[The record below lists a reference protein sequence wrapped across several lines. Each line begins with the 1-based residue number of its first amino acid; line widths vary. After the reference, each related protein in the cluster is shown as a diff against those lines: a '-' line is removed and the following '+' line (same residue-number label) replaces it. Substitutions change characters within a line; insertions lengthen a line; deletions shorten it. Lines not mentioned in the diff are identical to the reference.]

1 MNVLHVC
8 ADPKPTEDS
17 VSKQLSTAFIGALV
31 ENCPDVELNN
41 IDLYQDVPSFVS
53 NEFYRAV
60 WKDEFEPGYQPTAR
74 EQKTAEYA
82 RLHAAL
88 FNDADVL
95 VLSMP
100 MWHFSVPGIM
110 KAWLDQVLAPGLT
123 FDLNPEGV
131 TPLHRLRRVVL
142 LVSSGD
148 IYKEDD
154 PRDALTPLIRAAFDF
169 VRVQDI
175 AVAWADGQTAMFHGD
190 HAERKALAMEA
201 AQEEAEDIA
210 AAAATWPPREP
221 RAADAAAESGD

>member
-17 VSKQLSTAFIGALV
+17 VSKQLSTAFIATLV

-41 IDLYQDVPSFVS
+41 IDLYQDTPPFLS

-74 EQKTAEYA
+74 EKKSAEYA
-82 RLHAAL
+82 RLHAAML
-88 FNDADVL
+88 NDADVL

-100 MWHFSVPGIM
+100 MWHFSAPGIM

-123 FDLNPEGV
+123 FELGPEGV
-131 TPLHRLRRVVL
+131 TPLHRLRKVVL

-148 IYKEDD
+148 VYKEDD
-154 PRDALTPLIRAAFDF
+154 PRDALTPLIRAAFEF
-169 VRVQDI
+169 VKVTDL

-190 HAERKALAMEA
+190 HAERQAMAIEA
-201 AQEEAEDIA
+201 AQEEAE
-210 AAAATWPPREP
+210 EL
-221 RAADAAAESGD
+221 AADAALWPSREPAEPDAPAES